1 MIARREL
8 EISIGWAQAHPKLF
22 SKSLMKFHLE
32 CKETNLTLTKADRSR
47 DGFVTYIAE
56 AMQ

>member
-22 SKSLMKFHLE
+22 SRSIMTFHFE
-32 CKETNLTLTKADRSR
+32 CKENNLTLLRADRSR

-56 AMQ
+56 AT